1 MEDTIK
7 ANLGNL
13 MKEAQKIQEKMLSA
27 QKVLADLMV
36 IGEAGAGL
44 VKVPMNGR
52 HYTDQ
57 QQLYISDEVLKE
69 GCKTGNWS
77 VLRELLAAAWNDAVN
92 KIEKASTRKISEI
105 ASNLELPA
113 EFKMP
118 FGDDKD

>member
-27 QKVLADLMV
+27 QKVLSDLIV

-52 HYTDQ
+52 HFTDHQ
-57 QQLYISDEVLKE
+57 KLYISDEVLKQ

-77 VLRELLAAAWNDAVN
+77 MLRELLAAAWNDGVN

-105 ASNLELPA
+105 AANLELPP
-113 EFKMP
+113 EFKVP
-118 FGDDKD
+118 LGNED